1 MIGKL
6 IVSLFFIPTICLCQS
21 LIKSDDLKHVDGLI
35 LIEFWEKWNAPNECK
50 WLSKIDGVECFRMG
64 LSSKLAKKLE
74 IKVLP
79 TLVLWEND
87 EIIETW
93 EGDITF
99 QLPKGTQKKVQS
111 KVDELNI
118 SKF

>member
-6 IVSLFFIPTICLCQS
+6 IIYLFFIPCFCFSQS
-21 LIKSDDLKHVDGLI
+21 LIKSDDLKHLDGLI
-35 LIEFWEKWNAPNECK
+35 LIEFWEKWNEPNECK
-50 WLSKIDGVECFRMG
+50 WLNKIDGVESYRMR
-64 LSSKLAKKLE
+64 LSSSLAKKLS

-87 EIIETW
+87 EVIENW

-99 QLPKGTQKKVQS
+99 KLPEGTRKKVQS
-111 KVDELNI
+111 KVDDLNI